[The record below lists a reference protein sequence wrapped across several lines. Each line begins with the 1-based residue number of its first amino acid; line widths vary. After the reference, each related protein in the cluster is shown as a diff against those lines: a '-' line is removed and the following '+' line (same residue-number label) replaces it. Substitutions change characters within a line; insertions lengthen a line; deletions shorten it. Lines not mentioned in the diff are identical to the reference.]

1 VVICEP
7 SSDGEGGDMILRYV
21 AAAAVVTSVA
31 IHGWLWL
38 DGMRD
43 VHMIGSAFLVNVVAG
58 LVIAALLVRWRHWVP
73 AALTA
78 CFGLSTLGAF
88 TLASTIGLF
97 GTHEK
102 WQGFYVFGAASAELV
117 AIVLGLALVLE
128 DPDPTPGPT
137 RRGGAHVKLGAS
149 VNRSDNA

>member
-1 VVICEP
+1 
-7 SSDGEGGDMILRYV
+7 MILRYV
-21 AAAAVVTSVA
+21 AAAAVLTSVA

-43 VHMIGSAFLVNVVAG
+43 VHVIGPAFLVNVVAG
-58 LVIAALLVRWRHWVP
+58 VGIAALLVRWRHWAP

-88 TLASTIGLF
+88 TLASTVGLF

-128 DPDPTPGPT
+128 DPEPTPVPV

>member
-1 VVICEP
+1 
-7 SSDGEGGDMILRYV
+7 MILRYV
-21 AAAAVVTSVA
+21 AAAAVLTSVA

-43 VHMIGSAFLVNVVAG
+43 VHVIGPAFLVNVVAG
-58 LVIAALLVRWRHWVP
+58 VVIATLLVRWRHWL
-73 AALTA
+73 AAVLTA

-97 GTHEK
+97 GTHER
-102 WQGFYVFGAASAELV
+102 WQGFYVFGAATAELV

-128 DPDPTPGPT
+128 DPEPAPV
-137 RRGGAHVKLGAS
+137 RRGGAHLRSTAS